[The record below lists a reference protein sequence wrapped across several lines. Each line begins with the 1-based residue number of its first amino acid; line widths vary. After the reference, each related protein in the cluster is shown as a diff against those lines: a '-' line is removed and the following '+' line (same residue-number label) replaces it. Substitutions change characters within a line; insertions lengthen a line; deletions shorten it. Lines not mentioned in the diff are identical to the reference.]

1 MSSESMKKILFRL
14 STLLPESA
22 LIPARRQR
30 FIFPFWHAV
39 SDAPAAHLS
48 GLYQMPGTLAFE
60 QDLDFLL
67 KNYRSASVGQVE
79 AFVKN
84 ELNGEEK
91 LFFLSF
97 DDGLSECYHTIAPIL
112 KRKGIQA
119 AFFINPEFVGNK
131 QLFHRHKASLI
142 LNFLKEK
149 QASELQMKA
158 VGIKLEKT
166 IQPNDLRSYLKQSVF
181 SDHAVLDQ
189 IAGIFGIDFNEYLKQ
204 NEPYMTLSQ
213 IQDLQNDGF
222 LIGAHSLDHREFYK
236 VSESEMIRQI
246 SESMDFVEQQFHPDK
261 KWFAFP
267 YTDSRVPDSVF
278 EKAIQDKIW
287 DLSFGT
293 AGMKDESMRNHI
305 QRIPMESGELWSAEK
320 MIRMEYAW
328 YAVKSVFGKNK
339 VNRR

>member
-1 MSSESMKKILFRL
+1 MSSEFIKQVL
-14 STLLPESA
+14 SSFSAFLP
-22 LIPARRQR
+22 LNDLMPAYRQR

-39 SDAPAAHLS
+39 SDAPPAHLS
-48 GLYQMPGTLAFE
+48 GLYQMPTSSEFE
-60 QDLDFLL
+60 KDLDFFL
-67 KNYRSASVGQVE
+67 KHFQSASFGQVE
-79 AFVKN
+79 SFAKN
-84 ELNGEEK
+84 EMNLEEK
-91 LFFLSF
+91 LFFPSF
-97 DDGLSECYHTIAPIL
+97 DDGLSECCRTIAPIL

-131 QLFHRHKASLI
+131 LLFHRHKASLI
-142 LNFLKEK
+142 LNFLKEN
-149 QASELQMKA
+149 QASELQLKA
-158 VGIKLEKT
+158 VGIKLGKV
-166 IQPNDLRSYLKQSVF
+166 IQMNHLQSYLKQTVF

-204 NEPYMTLSQ
+204 HDPYMTVSQ
-213 IQDLQNDGF
+213 IKDLQNDGF

-236 VSESEMIRQI
+236 ASESEMIRQI
-246 SESMDFVEQQFHPDK
+246 SESMNFVEQQFHPDK

-293 AGMKDESMRNHI
+293 AGMKDESMRKHI

-320 MIRMEYAW
+320 MIRMEYTW

-339 VNRR
+339 VNR